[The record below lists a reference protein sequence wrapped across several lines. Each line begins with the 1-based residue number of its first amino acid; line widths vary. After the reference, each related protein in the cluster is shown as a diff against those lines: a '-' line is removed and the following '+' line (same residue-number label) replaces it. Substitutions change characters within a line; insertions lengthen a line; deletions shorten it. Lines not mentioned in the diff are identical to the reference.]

1 MKDGTQIIYFPPHVE
16 FGDELHPDIEVGFVF
31 GNNPLSEMV
40 PCRNWSKRHPTEL
53 RNKVNSKMT
62 GSGLA

>member
-31 GNNPLSEMV
+31 GNNPLSVYPLYDTSYNICV
-40 PCRNWSKRHPTEL
+40 PFSERRLPYPQ
-53 RNKVNSKMT
+53 
-62 GSGLA
+62 

>member
-40 PCRNWSKRHPTEL
+40 PCR
-53 RNKVNSKMT
+53 
-62 GSGLA
+62 